1 MVISG
6 GSIGNVTVT
15 WQVSSEG
22 RTATYGLDFVADGAT
37 LTFTPGLTRRSKCV
51 CVCVCVCVCACVC
64 AQVFVESL
72 CVCVCVCVY
81 VCVCA
86 RLSDCLSVSVSVF
99 LFESVCVSISP

>member
-51 CVCVCVCVCACVC
+51 CVCVC
-64 AQVFVESL
+64 AQVLVESL
-72 CVCVCVCVY
+72 CVCV
-81 VCVCA
+81 
-86 RLSDCLSVSVSVF
+86 SDCLSVSVSVF
-99 LFESVCVSISP
+99 LFASVCVSISP